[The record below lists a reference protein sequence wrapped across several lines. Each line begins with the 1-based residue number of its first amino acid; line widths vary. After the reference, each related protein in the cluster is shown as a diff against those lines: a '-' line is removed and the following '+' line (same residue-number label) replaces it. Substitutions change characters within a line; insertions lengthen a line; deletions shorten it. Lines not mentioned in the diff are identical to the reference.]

1 MSSSEPPPLPD
12 LLASRAEQED
22 DIVGNQV
29 SSSLTFEDALAL
41 HPDLSEAWT
50 RSRGAC
56 ELVVR
61 ENNAL
66 AEAHQKGI
74 EAPPNIQHRL
84 HAINMAYCREL
95 DQIMT
100 MLEGEKEQLRVE
112 ILRTMYRQLC
122 PIWQQMVLQIH
133 MTRAGLKFPGGMHE
147 GLVREA
153 TALLQRA
160 QQG

>member
-12 LLASRAEQED
+12 LLASRAEQD
-22 DIVGNQV
+22 DVVGNQV
-29 SSSLTFEDALAL
+29 NSSLTFEEALAL
-41 HPDLSEAWT
+41 HPDLSEVWT

-66 AEAHQKGI
+66 AEAQQKGI
-74 EAPPNIQHRL
+74 AAPPNIQHRL

-95 DQIMT
+95 DHIMT
-100 MLEGEKEQLRVE
+100 KLEEEKEQLRIE
-112 ILRTMYRQLC
+112 LLRTMYQQLC

-133 MTRAGLKFPGGMHE
+133 MTRAGLKFPGSMHE
-147 GLVREA
+147 GLVKEA